1 MTGRD
6 AILGNIRRS
15 LGTAHL
21 PSAQPTPPERA
32 PLTAPPSL
40 DDQVAAF
47 RKNLEAVRGRVHGPF
62 APEAATATVVRLLL
76 EAGAGDL
83 LGWPL
88 ADIALA
94 GLGAALTAAGV
105 RRVDPRVPDDAN
117 GRAAALQTLAQ
128 VPVGLT
134 GAQAGLADTGSLVLI
149 HGPERSR
156 LASLLPPVHVAVLAL
171 ADLRPDLPTL
181 FVERPNL
188 LDGTS
193 NVVFVTGPSR
203 TADIELTPVF
213 GVHGPKRLDVVLVAG

>member
-1 MTGRD
+1 MTRRD

-21 PSAQPTPPERA
+21 PSAQPTPPGPA
-32 PLTAPPSL
+32 PLTPAPTP

-47 RKNLEAVRGRVHGPF
+47 RKNLEAVRGRVHGPL
-62 APEAATATVVRLLL
+62 APEAAVQAVVRLLL
-76 EAGAGDL
+76 EAGAGDV

-88 ADIALA
+88 ADIALP
-94 GLGAALTAAGV
+94 GLGTAMRAAGV
-105 RRVDPRVPDDAN
+105 QRVDPRVPDDAN
-117 GRAAALQTLAQ
+117 GRAAVLQTLAQ

-134 GAQAGLADTGSLVLI
+134 GAQAGLADTGSLVLL
-149 HGPERSR
+149 HGPDRSR

-181 FVERPNL
+181 FAERPGL
-188 LDGTS
+188 VADTS